1 MVIESS
7 IKLTLFAAC
16 TLLALILQQWKT
28 YATPTNDWLE
38 MGKAVKMWDALKT
51 EQALQDQFG
60 FLQAAQESNFKY
72 YNTYDDL
79 NFLPIQKSI

>member
-38 MGKAVKMWDALKT
+38 MGKAVKMWHALKT

-60 FLQAAQESNFKY
+60 ILQAAQELNFKY
-72 YNTYDDL
+72 SKVQYL
-79 NFLPIQKSI
+79 